1 MLLLFVV
8 FFFFKQKT
16 AYEMRISD
24 RSSDVCSSDLAPARD
39 DVQQRIIT
47 QPVVQ
52 TNGPAGLF
60 SLVADDTYAVGCDAQ
75 VSYSLAILEGCKL
88 IIGELAAAG
97 GGLVPT
103 VASADIRLQAIGE
116 VDAKLSENGK
126 VSIVI
131 MGRDIGRGRCR
142 WLKSLKRSEEHTSEL
157 QSLMS

>member
-1 MLLLFVV
+1 MIRLPPSSTRTDTLFPYTTL
-8 FFFFKQKT
+8 F
-16 AYEMRISD
+16 
-24 RSSDVCSSDLAPARD
+24 RS
-39 DVQQRIIT
+39 
-47 QPVVQ
+47 
-52 TNGPAGLF
+52 LF

-88 IIGELAAAG
+88 IIGALAAAG

-142 WLKSLKRSEEHTSEL
+142 WLTSLKIGRASCRERVC
-157 QSLMS
+157 QQCR